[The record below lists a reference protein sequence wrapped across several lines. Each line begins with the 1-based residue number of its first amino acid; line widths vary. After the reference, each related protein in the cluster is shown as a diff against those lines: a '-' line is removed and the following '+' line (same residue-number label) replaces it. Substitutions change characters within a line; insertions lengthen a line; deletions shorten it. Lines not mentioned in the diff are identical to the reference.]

1 MFAFVVFCSPAVVG
15 ALWQRAERLNVS
27 GYKTSFMGANTSTLA
42 AMRLEVG
49 GVKSH
54 ATSTSIPTLPNDIL
68 RLIACQNLH
77 VYGTMMRL
85 NKSLNKV
92 LREVDIFKYFVEIIE
107 SPTHDPLSQWQN
119 TGIMVEMVL
128 KNTSDGPKIRHG
140 ETVITYMIRRHTREY
155 KRESRTLYHYGDAI
169 SCVEYETSANNM
181 AKKIKLKSIKYWR
194 RNNQHYKRIRYYT
207 TDGSVYLVRHYRN
220 DDEYS
225 PSAEFFNDALF
236 VISIVG
242 YTALIGSIF
251 WYRGSRMWQRVIVWW
266 RDPWVI
272 WRDLVWL
279 AREFTKPPR
288 QNIH

>member
-1 MFAFVVFCSPAVVG
+1 MFAFVVFCGPVIVG
-15 ALWQRAERLNVS
+15 AWWQRAERLNAR
-27 GYKTSFMGANTSTLA
+27 GYKTPLREMIGRKLDIVH
-42 AMRLEVG
+42 LG
-49 GVKSH
+49 GVKSRPTN
-54 ATSTSIPTLPNDIL
+54 ASIPTLPNDIL

-77 VYGTMMRL
+77 VYGKMLRL

-107 SPTHDPLSQWQN
+107 SPTHDPLSPWQN

-128 KNTSDGPKIRHG
+128 KDDSDAPKIRHG
-140 ETVITYMIRRHTREY
+140 ESVVTYTIRKHMREF
-155 KRESRTLYHYGDAI
+155 KRESRTLYYYGDAI
-169 SCVEYETSANNM
+169 SNVEYEISTNNA
-181 AKKIKLKSIKYWR
+181 AKKTKLKSTKYWR
-194 RNNQHYKRIRYYT
+194 RNNQRYKRIRYYN
-207 TDGSVYLVRHYRN
+207 TDGSVYQVRHYR
-220 DDEYS
+220 DDEEYS

-236 VISIVG
+236 VISIAG

-251 WYRGSRMWQRVIVWW
+251 WYRGPRMWQRVVVWG

-272 WRDLVWL
+272 WHDLVWL